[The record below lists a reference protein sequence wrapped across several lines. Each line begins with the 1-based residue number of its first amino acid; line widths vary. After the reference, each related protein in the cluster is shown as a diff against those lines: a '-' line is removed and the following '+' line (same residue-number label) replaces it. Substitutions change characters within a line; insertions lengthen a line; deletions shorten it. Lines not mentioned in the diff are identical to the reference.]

1 MYQSRTWVE
10 KVIQGGD
17 NQLVSDDGNDDQTRP
32 PWKLTGDKLL
42 GTIRDMLFQ
51 NGISI
56 LKSVLTEQTRTTKV
70 TLTRNGISRSSGSGN
85 VILRLRHW
93 SL

>member
-1 MYQSRTWVE
+1 
-10 KVIQGGD
+10 VIQGDD
-17 NQLVSDDGNDDQTRP
+17 NHLKADDDIVDPTRP

-56 LKSVLTEQTRTTKV
+56 LRSVLTEQTRAMKV
-70 TLTRNGISRSSGSGN
+70 ISTRKNISRSSGREKG
-85 VILRLRHW
+85 ILRLQHW
-93 SL
+93 SP